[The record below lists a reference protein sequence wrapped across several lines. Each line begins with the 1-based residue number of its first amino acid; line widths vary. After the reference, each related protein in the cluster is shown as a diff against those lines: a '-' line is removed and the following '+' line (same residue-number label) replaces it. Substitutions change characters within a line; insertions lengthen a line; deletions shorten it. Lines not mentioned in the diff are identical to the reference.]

1 VQSKWWQQYIY
12 SNQYINNTTCI
23 YKGLLLF
30 RRQTPDPIAILFNF
44 NEHSVNDYEIVALE
58 KNCSDNSYRETNG
71 KLDEYT
77 ANIQA
82 PWIKYKNVTFY
93 FP

>member
-1 VQSKWWQQYIY
+1 MY

-30 RRQTPDPIAILFNF
+30 RRQTPDPIAILFNS

>member
-12 SNQYINNTTCI
+12 SNQYINNTACI

-30 RRQTPDPIAILFNF
+30 RRQKPDPIAIHFNF

-58 KNCSDNSYRETNG
+58 KIERQSKNWM
-71 KLDEYT
+71 
-77 ANIQA
+77 NILR
-82 PWIKYKNVTFY
+82 TFK
-93 FP
+93 PHGLNTKT